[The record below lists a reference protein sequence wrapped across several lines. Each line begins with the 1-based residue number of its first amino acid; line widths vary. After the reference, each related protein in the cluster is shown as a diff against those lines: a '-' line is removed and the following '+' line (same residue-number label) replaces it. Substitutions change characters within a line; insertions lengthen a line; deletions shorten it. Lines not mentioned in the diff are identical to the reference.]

1 MLHSI
6 YDACLRRCSI
16 AAIVPLLAV
25 FLASPVAQAAPSQ
38 DARVPV
44 EQPPDGTTV
53 LRTTRILDGTGNVLE
68 DRDVVVRDGRIAEI
82 VAGGS
87 TRGDRVYNLTGL
99 TVLPGYIDT
108 HVHLSRHFD
117 PNGRLHS
124 PADRS
129 AIGHVT
135 LYGAENADR
144 TLISGV
150 TMVQSLGAADNADLK
165 AWITRGTIPGP
176 RMLSSLGAVSE
187 DTGTPDR
194 IREFVRGRAAAGAD
208 VVKVF
213 ASTSIRFGGVTNLS
227 AAQLDAA
234 CGEARAQGL
243 RAVVHAH
250 RADAVQLAA
259 DAGCMQI
266 EHGWLLDGAD
276 LELIADSGMYFGN
289 QIDLLFRNYE
299 EHAEGYDGIGGYT
312 IEGFANLQAARPGA
326 LEAFK
331 RSLDTPGL
339 RVVYNSTDANAGSH
353 GRNAEELVA
362 YVQQGGQEPMAAE
375 SLGLGDRIGS
385 IAPGLDADI
394 IAIDGDPM
402 AHAGALGRVVF
413 VMRGDRVHKNEPA
426 TGAGR

>member
-25 FLASPVAQAAPSQ
+25 FLASPVAEAAPSQ

-82 VAGGS
+82 VTGGS

-129 AIGHVT
+129 AVGHVT

-165 AWITRGTIPGP
+165 AWTARGTIPGP

-227 AAQLDAA
+227 AAQLDTA
-234 CGEARAQGL
+234 CGEALAQGL

-259 DAGCMQI
+259 DAGCRCTQI
-266 EHGWLLDGAD
+266 EHGWLLDDAD

-312 IEGFANLQAARPGA
+312 IERGSRTCRPRGQARWRPSNARSTRPGFGSSTVRTPTPGATAEMPRNWWPTCSRAVKSRWPRNRSAWATASDRSRPAWTPTSSPSTAARWP
-326 LEAFK
+326 
-331 RSLDTPGL
+331 TPA
-339 RVVYNSTDANAGSH
+339 RWDAS
-353 GRNAEELVA
+353 
-362 YVQQGGQEPMAAE
+362 
-375 SLGLGDRIGS
+375 SS
-385 IAPGLDADI
+385 
-394 IAIDGDPM
+394 
-402 AHAGALGRVVF
+402 
-413 VMRGDRVHKNEPA
+413 
-426 TGAGR
+426 